1 MQKLIKNIGY
11 EFKNKELLTMA
22 LTHSSFANES
32 KSNSQSYERL
42 EFLGDSILSFVVS
55 TNIYEKFTTLP
66 EGAMS
71 KLRAAI
77 VCERSL
83 EECAKAINIGEYLIL
98 SKGEELTG
106 GRQRPSILADVFE
119 AILAAIYLDGGIE
132 PAKKFVITHLKDTLE
147 KAQSGKGIFNDYK
160 TALQE
165 MMQRDDNNVEY
176 VHIKEE
182 GPEHNKIFTVEI
194 NFMGVKLASGS
205 GRSKKEAEQNAAKK
219 AINNINSEKI

>member
-1 MQKLIKNIGY
+1 MQKLINNIGY
-11 EFKNKELLTMA
+11 KFKNEELLTMA

-32 KSNSQSYERL
+32 KSNCQSYERL
-42 EFLGDSILSFVVS
+42 EFLGDSILSFIVS
-55 TNIYEKFTTLP
+55 TNIYEKFKALP

-83 EECAKAINIGEYLIL
+83 EECARAINIGQYLIL

-132 PAKKFVITHLKDTLE
+132 PAKDFIMTHLKDALE
-147 KAQSGKGIFNDYK
+147 KAHSGKGIFNDYK

-165 MMQRDDNNVEY
+165 IVQENDNNVEY
-176 VHIKEE
+176 VHVKEE
-182 GPEHNKIFTVEI
+182 GPEHNKIFTVEV
-194 NFMGVKLASGS
+194 NFMGEKLAGGT

-219 AINNINSEKI
+219 AIDNISREKV

>member
-11 EFKNKELLTMA
+11 EFKNEKLLTMA

-32 KSNSQSYERL
+32 KSNVQSYERL

-83 EECAKAINIGEYLIL
+83 EECAKVINIGEYLIL

-119 AILAAIYLDGGIE
+119 AILAAIYLDGGID
-132 PAKKFVITHLKDTLE
+132 PAKKFVMTHLKDTLE
-147 KAQSGKGIFNDYK
+147 KAQNGKGIFNDYK

-219 AINNINSEKI
+219 AINNINSEKV